1 MIRRNVKWTIAGA
14 VMALGIAACS
24 SSSSSTAAQTGATG
38 TPAGSG
44 ASASAP
50 ASASAS
56 APASS
61 LSGDVYFLVPDA
73 ATPRWLTQDTPLYT
87 KDLAQMAPGLH
98 VVVENSSDSVS
109 QQQSEVENAIT
120 RGAKA
125 IMLVS
130 DDPDEATGAL
140 VSAKQA
146 GVPVIAYDHNTQN
159 GPLAGFDVYNSV
171 TVGALQAAPACQFLS
186 QGAPKT
192 LARIMGNPGEY
203 GTTRYFQGQN
213 ECLNPLI
220 KSGQVKVVCSTYT
233 PNWDPT
239 TAQQEAEACLTKTND
254 KVSAF
259 LDMNDGTSGGVIA
272 ALQGQHLAGKI
283 PVYGGQD
290 ADLQNLQ
297 YIAEGYQ
304 AGTIFKSFVVEAKV
318 AAEMTVALLENKTPL
333 PGVNGTYNN
342 GYANIP
348 TALLTPTYVT
358 ASTLGNVVSA
368 GIYTWAQICTGPAA
382 ATSVCKSH

>member
-1 MIRRNVKWTIAGA
+1 MRRNVKWAAAAA
-14 VMALGIAACS
+14 VMALGVGACS
-24 SSSSSTAAQTGATG
+24 SAATSTATQTGT
-38 TPAGSG
+38 G
-44 ASASAP
+44 ASAS
-50 ASASAS
+50 SS

-61 LSGDVYFLVPDA
+61 GASALSGDVYFLVPDA

-87 KDLAQMAPGLH
+87 TDLAQLAPGLH
-98 VVVENSSDSVS
+98 VVVENSNDSVS

-125 IMLVS
+125 ILLVS

-159 GPLAGFDVYNSV
+159 GPLAAFDVYNSV
-171 TVGALQAAPACQFLS
+171 QVGALQAAPACQFLS
-186 QGAPKT
+186 QGKPKT

-254 KVSAF
+254 NVDAF

-283 PVYGGQD
+283 PVFGGQD

-297 YIAEGYQ
+297 YIAQGYQ

-318 AAEMTVALLENKTPL
+318 AAEMTVALLEHKSTL
-333 PGVNGTYNN
+333 PGVNSTYNN

-358 ASTLGNVVSA
+358 QATLGNVVTA
-368 GIYTWAQICTGPAA
+368 GIYTWTQICTGAVA
-382 ATSVCKSH
+382 ATTVCKSH

>member
-1 MIRRNVKWTIAGA
+1 MRRNVKWA
-14 VMALGIAACS
+14 VAAAVTALGIAACGSPHTSTVVQGGS
-24 SSSSSTAAQTGATG
+24 SASGSSGSGSSASSST
-38 TPAGSG
+38 
-44 ASASAP
+44 
-50 ASASAS
+50 
-56 APASS
+56 

-73 ATPRWLTQDTPLYT
+73 GTPRWLTQDTPLFT
-87 KDLAQMAPGLH
+87 KDLQQLAPGLH
-98 VVVENSSDSVS
+98 VVVENANDSVT
-109 QQQSEVENAIT
+109 QQQSQVENAIT
-120 RGAKA
+120 KGAKA

-130 DDPDEATGAL
+130 VDPNEATGAL
-140 VSAKQA
+140 ESAQQA

-171 TVGALQAAPACQFLS
+171 TVGQLQAAPACQFLS
-186 QGAPKT
+186 QGKPKT

-203 GTTRYFQGQN
+203 GTTRYYQGQN
-213 ECLNPLI
+213 QCLEPLI
-220 KSGQVKVVCSTYT
+220 KSGQVKVVCSQYT
-233 PNWDPT
+233 PNWDPA
-239 TAQQEAEACLTKTND
+239 TAQTEAEACLTKTND
-254 KVSAF
+254 KVDAF

-272 ALQGQHLAGKI
+272 ALQAQHLAGKI

-304 AGTIFKSFVVEAKV
+304 AGTIFKSFVVEAKIGAQMAV
-318 AAEMTVALLENKTPL
+318 AAIEHMSPL

-358 ASTLGNVVSA
+358 ESTLGNVVTA
-368 GIYTWAQICTGPAA
+368 GIFSWNQICSGPAA
-382 ATSVCKSH
+382 GTSVCQSH

>member
-1 MIRRNVKWTIAGA
+1 MRRNVTWAAAAA
-14 VMALGIAACS
+14 VLTLGIAACS
-24 SSSSSTAAQTGATG
+24 SAGSSTTTQT
-38 TPAGSG
+38 G
-44 ASASAP
+44 ASASASSSTSASSAASSSAG
-50 ASASAS
+50 ASA
-56 APASS
+56 
-61 LSGDVYFLVPDA
+61 LTGDVYFLVPDA
-73 ATPRWLTQDTPLYT
+73 ATPRWLTQDTPLFT
-87 KDLAQMAPGLH
+87 KDLKQLAPGLN
-98 VVVENSSDSVS
+98 VVVENSNDSVS

-120 RGAKA
+120 KGAKA
-125 IMLVS
+125 ILLVS

-159 GPLAGFDVYNSV
+159 GPLAAFDVYNSV
-171 TVGALQAAPACQFLS
+171 QVGALQAAPACQYLS
-186 QGAPKT
+186 QGKPKT

-254 KVSAF
+254 NVDAF

-283 PVYGGQD
+283 PVFGGQD

-297 YIAEGYQ
+297 YIAQGYQ

-318 AAEMTVALLENKTPL
+318 AAEMTVALIEHKSAL

-348 TALLTPTYVT
+348 TALLTPTYVNQ
-358 ASTLGNVVSA
+358 STLGNVVSA
-368 GIYTWAQICTGPAA
+368 GIYTWSQICSGPATGTTA
-382 ATSVCKSH
+382 CKSH

>member
-1 MIRRNVKWTIAGA
+1 MRRNVKWAAAAA

-24 SSSSSTAAQTGATG
+24 SAGSSTATQTGAGASASSSTSASSAASAS
-38 TPAGSG
+38 SG
-44 ASASAP
+44 ASA
-50 ASASAS
+50 
-56 APASS
+56 

-73 ATPRWLTQDTPLYT
+73 ATPRWLTQDAPLFT
-87 KDLAQMAPGLH
+87 KDLKQLAPGLN
-98 VVVENSSDSVS
+98 VVVENSNDSVS

-125 IMLVS
+125 ILLVS

-159 GPLAGFDVYNSV
+159 GPLAAFDVYNSV
-171 TVGALQAAPACQFLS
+171 QVGALQAAPACQFLS
-186 QGAPKT
+186 QGKPKT

-254 KVSAF
+254 NVDAF

-297 YIAEGYQ
+297 YIAQGYQ

-318 AAEMTVALLENKTPL
+318 AAEMTVALLEHKSTL
-333 PGVNGTYNN
+333 PGVNSTYNN

-368 GIYTWAQICTGPAA
+368 GIYTWKQICSGAA
-382 ATSVCKSH
+382 AGTTVCKSH

>member
-1 MIRRNVKWTIAGA
+1 MKRNVKWAVSAA

-24 SSSSSTAAQTGATG
+24 SSHGSTATQS
-38 TPAGSG
+38 GSSP
-44 ASASAP
+44 SASA
-50 ASASAS
+50 
-56 APASS
+56 

-73 ATPRWLTQDTPLYT
+73 ATPRWLTQDTPLFT
-87 KDLAQMAPGLH
+87 HDLQQLAPGLH

-120 RGAKA
+120 KGAKA
-125 IMLVS
+125 ILLVS
-130 DDPDEATGAL
+130 DDPNEATGAL
-140 VSAKQA
+140 ASAQQA

-171 TVGALQAAPACQFLS
+171 AVGALQAAPACQFLS
-186 QGAPKT
+186 QGKPKT

-213 ECLNPLI
+213 ECLDPLI

-233 PNWDPT
+233 PNWVPT
-239 TAQQEAEACLTKTND
+239 AAQQEAEACLTKTSD
-254 KVSAF
+254 KVDAF

-272 ALQGQHLAGKI
+272 ALQAHHLAGQI
-283 PVYGGQD
+283 PVFGGQD

-304 AGTIFKSFVVEAKV
+304 AGTIFKSFVTEAKI
-318 AAEMTVALLENKTPL
+318 AAEMTVAAVERKSPL

-342 GYANIP
+342 GFANIP

-358 ASTLGNVVSA
+358 QSTLANVVSA
-368 GIYTWAQICTGPAA
+368 GIYTWNQICSGPAA
-382 ATSVCKSH
+382 GTSVCKSH

>member
-1 MIRRNVKWTIAGA
+1 MKRNVKWAVAAA
-14 VMALGIAACS
+14 VMALGIGACS
-24 SSSSSTAAQTGATG
+24 SAHTSTAAQTGSG
-38 TPAGSG
+38 TSG
-44 ASASAP
+44 SASA
-50 ASASAS
+50 
-56 APASS
+56 

-73 ATPRWLTQDTPLYT
+73 ATPRWLTQDTPLFT
-87 KDLAQMAPGLH
+87 QDLKQLAPGLH

-120 RGAKA
+120 KGAKA
-125 IMLVS
+125 ILLVS
-130 DDPDEATGAL
+130 DDPNEATGAL

-159 GPLAGFDVYNSV
+159 GPLAAFDVYNSV

-186 QGAPKT
+186 QGKPKT

-203 GTTRYFQGQN
+203 GTTRYFEGQN
-213 ECLNPLI
+213 QCLNPLI

-254 KVSAF
+254 KVDAF

-272 ALQGQHLAGKI
+272 ALQAQHLAGKI

-297 YIAEGYQ
+297 YIAQGYQ

-318 AAEMTVALLENKTPL
+318 AAQMTVALLQDKSVL
-333 PGVNGTYNN
+333 PGVNGAYNN
-342 GYANIP
+342 GFANIP

-358 ASTLGNVVSA
+358 QSTLGNVVSA
-368 GIYTWAQICTGPAA
+368 GIYTWKQICSGPAA
-382 ATSVCKSH
+382 GTSVCKSH

>member
-1 MIRRNVKWTIAGA
+1 MRRNVKWA
-14 VMALGIAACS
+14 VAAAVTALGIAACGS
-24 SSSSSTAAQTGATG
+24 PHTSTAVQGGSSTSR
-38 TPAGSG
+38 SG
-44 ASASAP
+44 ASALG
-50 ASASAS
+50 
-56 APASS
+56 
-61 LSGDVYFLVPDA
+61 LSGAVYFLIPDA
-73 ATPRWLTQDTPLYT
+73 GTPRWLTQDTPLFT
-87 KDLAQMAPGLH
+87 KYLHQLVPGLH
-98 VVVENSSDSVS
+98 VVVENANDSVT
-109 QQQSEVENAIT
+109 QQQSQVENAIT

-130 DDPDEATGAL
+130 VDPDEATGAL
-140 VSAKQA
+140 QSAQRA
-146 GVPVIAYDHNTQN
+146 AVPIIAYDHNTQN
-159 GPLAGFDVYNSV
+159 GPLTGFDVYNSV
-171 TVGALQAAPACQFLS
+171 TVGQLQALPACQFLS

-203 GTTRYFQGQN
+203 GTTRYYQGQN
-213 ECLNPLI
+213 QCLDPLI
-220 KSGQVKVVCSTYT
+220 KSGQVKVVCSQYT

-239 TAQQEAEACLTKTND
+239 TAQTEAEACLTKTND
-254 KVSAF
+254 KVDAF

-272 ALQGQHLAGKI
+272 ALQAQHLAGKI

-304 AGTIFKSFVVEAKV
+304 AGTIFKSFALEANIGAQMAV
-318 AAEMTVALLENKTPL
+318 GAMEHRYLL

-358 ASTLGNVVSA
+358 QSTLGNVVAA
-368 GIYTWAQICTGPAA
+368 GIFSWSQICSGPATG
-382 ATSVCKSH
+382 TSVCKSH

>member
-1 MIRRNVKWTIAGA
+1 MRRHVKLAAAAA
-14 VMALGIAACS
+14 VMTAGIAACGSPHTSTAGQTSSGHS
-24 SSSSSTAAQTGATG
+24 SSA
-38 TPAGSG
+38 
-44 ASASAP
+44 
-50 ASASAS
+50 
-56 APASS
+56 

-73 ATPRWLTQDTPLYT
+73 GTPRWLTQDTPLFT
-87 KDLAQMAPGLH
+87 QDLKQLAPGLH
-98 VVVENSSDSVS
+98 VIVENANDSVT
-109 QQQSEVENAIT
+109 QQQSQVQNAIT
-120 RGAKA
+120 KGAKA

-130 DDPDEATGAL
+130 VDPNEATGAL

-159 GPLAGFDVYNSV
+159 GPLTAFDVYNSV

-186 QGAPKT
+186 QGNPKT

-203 GTTRYFQGQN
+203 GTTRYFEGQN

-220 KSGQVKVVCSTYT
+220 KSGQVKVACSTYT
-233 PNWDPT
+233 PNWAPA

-254 KVSAF
+254 KVDAF

-272 ALQGQHLAGKI
+272 ALQAHHLAGKI
-283 PVYGGQD
+283 PVFGGQD

-297 YIAEGYQ
+297 YIAQGYQ

-318 AAEMTVALLENKTPL
+318 AAEMTVALLQEKSPL

-342 GYANIP
+342 GYADIP

-358 ASTLGNVVSA
+358 QSTLGNVVSA
-368 GIYTWAQICTGPAA
+368 GIYTWKQICSGPAA
-382 ATSVCKSH
+382 GTSVCQAH

>member
-1 MIRRNVKWTIAGA
+1 MRRSLKWA
-14 VMALGIAACS
+14 VAAAAMAFGIAACGS
-24 SSSSSTAAQTGATG
+24 PHTSTAAQTGASG
-38 TPAGSG
+38 KNGSG
-44 ASASAP
+44 TSASA
-50 ASASAS
+50 
-56 APASS
+56 

-73 ATPRWLTQDTPLYT
+73 ATPRWLTQDTPLFT
-87 KDLAQMAPGLH
+87 RDLRQLAPKLH
-98 VVVENSSDSVS
+98 VIVENSNDSVS
-109 QQQSEVENAIT
+109 DQQSEVENAIT

-125 IMLVS
+125 ILLVS

-159 GPLAGFDVYNSV
+159 GPLTAFDVYNSV
-171 TVGALQAAPACQFLS
+171 TVGELQAAPVCKFLS
-186 QGAPKT
+186 QGKPKT

-203 GTTRYFQGQN
+203 GTIRYYAGQN
-213 ECLNPLI
+213 KCLDPLI
-220 KSGQVKVVCSTYT
+220 KRGQVKVVCSTYT

-239 TAQQEAEACLTKTND
+239 TAQQEAEACLTRTND

-304 AGTIFKSFVVEAKV
+304 AGTIFKSFVVEAKI
-318 AAEMTVALLENKTPL
+318 AAEMTVAAIEHKSKL
-333 PGVNGTYNN
+333 PGVNSTYNN

-348 TALLTPTYVT
+348 TALLKPAYVT
-358 ASTLGNVVSA
+358 RSTLGNVVSA
-368 GIYTWAQICTGPAA
+368 GIYTWKQICSGPAA
-382 ATSVCKSH
+382 GTAVCKSH

>member
-1 MIRRNVKWTIAGA
+1 MRRNVKWA
-14 VMALGIAACS
+14 VAAAVTALGIAACGS
-24 SSSSSTAAQTGATG
+24 PHTSTAVQGGSSTSR
-38 TPAGSG
+38 SG
-44 ASASAP
+44 ASALG
-50 ASASAS
+50 
-56 APASS
+56 
-61 LSGDVYFLVPDA
+61 LSGAVYFLIPDA
-73 ATPRWLTQDTPLYT
+73 GTPRWLTQDTPLFT
-87 KDLAQMAPGLH
+87 KYLHQLVPGLH
-98 VVVENSSDSVS
+98 VVVENANDSVT
-109 QQQSEVENAIT
+109 QQQSQVENAIT

-130 DDPDEATGAL
+130 VDPDEATGAL
-140 VSAKQA
+140 QSAQRA
-146 GVPVIAYDHNTQN
+146 AVPIIAYDHNTQN

-171 TVGALQAAPACQFLS
+171 TVGQLQALPACQFLS

-203 GTTRYFQGQN
+203 GTTRYYQGQN
-213 ECLNPLI
+213 QCLDPLI
-220 KSGQVKVVCSTYT
+220 QSGQVKIVCSQYT

-239 TAQQEAEACLTKTND
+239 TAQTEAEACLTKTND
-254 KVSAF
+254 KVDAF

-272 ALQGQHLAGKI
+272 ALQAQHLAGKI

-304 AGTIFKSFVVEAKV
+304 AGTIFKSFALEANIGAQMAV
-318 AAEMTVALLENKTPL
+318 GAMEHRYLL

-358 ASTLGNVVSA
+358 QSTLGNVVAA
-368 GIYTWAQICTGPAA
+368 GIFSWSQICSGPAA
-382 ATSVCKSH
+382 GTSVCKSH

>member
-1 MIRRNVKWTIAGA
+1 MRRNVKWAVSAA
-14 VMALGIAACS
+14 VMAVGIAACS
-24 SSSSSTAAQTGATG
+24 SSHSSTAAQTGSGSSASTG
-38 TPAGSG
+38 TGS
-44 ASASAP
+44 SASTGTGS
-50 ASASAS
+50 SAA
-56 APASS
+56 A

-73 ATPRWLTQDTPLYT
+73 ATPRWLTQDTPLFT
-87 KDLAQMAPGLH
+87 QDLKQLAPGLH
-98 VVVENSSDSVS
+98 VVVENSNDSVS

-125 IMLVS
+125 ILLVS

-159 GPLAGFDVYNSV
+159 GPLAAFDVYNSV
-171 TVGALQAAPACQFLS
+171 TVGALQAAPACQYLS

-213 ECLNPLI
+213 QCLNPLI

-254 KVSAF
+254 KVDAF

-272 ALQGQHLAGKI
+272 ALQAQHLAGKI
-283 PVYGGQD
+283 PVFGGQD

-297 YIAEGYQ
+297 YIAQGYQ

-318 AAEMTVALLENKTPL
+318 GAEMTVALLQGKTTL
-333 PGVNGTYNN
+333 PGVNGTFNN

-348 TALLTPTYVT
+348 TALLTPTYVNE
-358 ASTLGNVVSA
+358 ATLGNVVTA
-368 GIYTWAQICTGPAA
+368 GIFTWKQICTGPAA
-382 ATSVCKSH
+382 ETSVCKSH

>member
-1 MIRRNVKWTIAGA
+1 MRRNVKWA
-14 VMALGIAACS
+14 VAAAVTALGIAACGS
-24 SSSSSTAAQTGATG
+24 PHTSTAVQGGSSTSR
-38 TPAGSG
+38 SG
-44 ASASAP
+44 ASALG
-50 ASASAS
+50 
-56 APASS
+56 
-61 LSGDVYFLVPDA
+61 LSGAVYFLIPDA
-73 ATPRWLTQDTPLYT
+73 GTPRWLTQDTPLFT
-87 KDLAQMAPGLH
+87 KYLHQLVPGLH
-98 VVVENSSDSVS
+98 VVVENANDSVT
-109 QQQSEVENAIT
+109 QQQSQVENAIT

-130 DDPDEATGAL
+130 VDPDEATGAL
-140 VSAKQA
+140 QSAQQA

-159 GPLAGFDVYNSV
+159 GPLTGFDVYNSV
-171 TVGALQAAPACQFLS
+171 TVGQLQAAPACQFLS

-203 GTTRYFQGQN
+203 GTTRYYQGQN
-213 ECLNPLI
+213 QCLDPLI
-220 KSGQVKVVCSTYT
+220 KSGQVKVVCSQYT

-239 TAQQEAEACLTKTND
+239 TAQTEAEACLTKTND
-254 KVSAF
+254 KVDAF

-272 ALQGQHLAGKI
+272 ALQAQHLAGKI

-304 AGTIFKSFVVEAKV
+304 AGTIFKSFALEANIGAQMAV
-318 AAEMTVALLENKTPL
+318 GAMEHRYLL

-358 ASTLGNVVSA
+358 QSTLGNVVAA
-368 GIYTWAQICTGPAA
+368 GIFSWSQICSGPAA
-382 ATSVCKSH
+382 GTSVCKSH